1 MWYLNARKLVKVAVI
16 NVDEEAVSGM
26 PRKKIVPKNLTRF
39 TGKQLCWSLFFDKVE
54 GLRLATLLKKK
65 L

>member
-1 MWYLNARKLVKVAVI
+1 MAVI